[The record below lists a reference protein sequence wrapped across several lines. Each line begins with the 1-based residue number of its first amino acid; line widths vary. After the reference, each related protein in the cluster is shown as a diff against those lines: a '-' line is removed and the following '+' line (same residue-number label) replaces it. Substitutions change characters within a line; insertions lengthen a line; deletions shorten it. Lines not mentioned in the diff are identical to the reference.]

1 MCPCG
6 CPSGETGAARRS
18 QRGASSHGRATND
31 EPATMTATDAAELTT
46 ANRAGLA
53 LLSPRALVVSPVDAF
68 FGLHPGDRALVNAGE
83 AVGRGQ
89 PIIEH
94 YRDPRT
100 IVVEGIPPGD
110 GPATPGDRWAAS
122 PGRRSHEGDA
132 SAGGELLFRSGG
144 KWRIAGGDRPD
155 PIEAPFAGIVS
166 DVRPGTG
173 VTVRTA
179 ASAILGRAVLAG
191 PTWGRLQIVT
201 DADGELRAQHVDVG
215 AAGAIIVA
223 GARIDAEALTRAR
236 AVGVRGVIV
245 AALGIKEQ
253 RDFLAS
259 ERRGRAAVH
268 GLPPFGILVLDGAG
282 RRPIASP
289 LMAMFKAL
297 EGGMVA
303 IIGSPPALVIDES
316 GIELPQPSP
325 DLVRVRSGPLA
336 GAEGTWAGLAG
347 PRRFPAGVTLEAAF
361 IRFGGRPPVAIPI
374 GDLERFA

>member
-1 MCPCG
+1 M
-6 CPSGETGAARRS
+6 S
-18 QRGASSHGRATND
+18 D
-31 EPATMTATDAAELTT
+31 EGSMTAIEAPDPSAALQAGFELLTSRT
-46 ANRAGLA
+46 LLA
-53 LLSPRALVVSPVDAF
+53 SPVDAF
-68 FGLHPGDRALVNAGE
+68 FGLHPGDRALVTTGE

-89 PIIEH
+89 PIVEH
-94 YRDPRT
+94 FRDPRT
-100 IVVEGIPPGD
+100 IVLEGARSAQNVGVPGE
-110 GPATPGDRWAAS
+110 RWSEA
-122 PGRRSHEGDA
+122 PGRRHRDGEPA
-132 SAGGELLFRSGG
+132 SSGELLFKSGG

-155 PIEAPFAGIVS
+155 PIEVPFAGIVE
-166 DVRPGTG
+166 DVRPGIG
-173 VTVRTA
+173 VTVRTSA
-179 ASAILGRAVLAG
+179 TAILGRSTLAG
-191 PTWGRLQIVT
+191 PTWGRLQVVT

-223 GARIDAEALTRAR
+223 GARMDAEALTRAR

-268 GLPPFGILVLDGAG
+268 GLPSFGILVLDGAS

-297 EGGMVA
+297 EGSLVA
-303 IIGSPPALVIDES
+303 IVGSPPALVIDNPA
-316 GIELPQPSP
+316 IELPTPAP

>member
-1 MCPCG
+1 
-6 CPSGETGAARRS
+6 
-18 QRGASSHGRATND
+18 
-31 EPATMTATDAAELTT
+31 MTEQLATDPGTRQSDAAD
-46 ANRAGLA
+46 RAGMA
-53 LLSPRALVVSPVDAF
+53 LLASRTLVASPIDAF
-68 FGLHPGDRALVNAGE
+68 FGLHPGDRALVKAGE

-89 PIIEH
+89 PILEH

-100 IVVEGIPPGD
+100 IVIAADDAANGQGAPGE
-110 GPATPGDRWAAS
+110 RWTE
-122 PGRRSHEGDA
+122 PTGRRATEGEPTTA
-132 SAGGELLFRSGG
+132 GELLFRSGG

-155 PIEAPFAGIVS
+155 PIEAPFTGVVG

-173 VTVRTA
+173 VTVRTT
-179 ASAILGRAVLAG
+179 ASGILGRTSLAG

-201 DADGELRAQHVDVG
+201 DADGEMRAQHVDVG
-215 AAGAIIVA
+215 AAGAVIVA

-268 GLPPFGILVLDGAG
+268 GLPPFGILVLEGAA
-282 RRPIASP
+282 RRAIPSP
-289 LMAMFKAL
+289 LMAMFRAL

-303 IIGSPPALVIDES
+303 IVGSPPALIVDDGS
-316 GIELPQPSP
+316 IELPRPAP

-361 IRFGGRPPVAIPI
+361 VRFGGRPPVAIPI